1 IAAQSVQALI
11 SFALQVLVARLLG
24 IDDYG
29 RFALLYGVVVL
40 ATGVVTG
47 LVGDSLVVLDRADRR
62 IRGALEA
69 TLLVVSVPLALV
81 AGTIVWITGFSS
93 PVEALLFSVALVAFV
108 VEEIV
113 RRLLM
118 AEMAFVKVAAIDVA
132 GFIVAAAVLV
142 VLWVMNALSLA
153 G

>member
-1 IAAQSVQALI
+1 HRGRSGPGRMRRRRRREGDQRMKGKAVGAIAAQSVQALI

-118 AEMAFVKVAAIDVA
+118 AE
-132 GFIVAAAVLV
+132 
-142 VLWVMNALSLA
+142 
-153 G
+153 